1 MNADVMVVNH
11 SLLLADSAADNQI
24 LPGFD
29 ALIIDEAHNLEKNS
43 YNYFA
48 QKVNLPTLIYFL
60 NGIYSGSAP
69 ERGLLVDLAE
79 SAHQLKSL
87 DKIEPLRQ
95 MILEKTS
102 DVKIAAEAFFRKIVA
117 TKFNPANGNQKSFG
131 IKKRYKDFSREFPN
145 LEIETNNL
153 IYELGTLWNLLGNL
167 SNKMDEIWGDYAEEY
182 DELQVRLMNQK
193 IMARHF

>member
-1 MNADVMVVNH
+1 MK
-11 SLLLADSAADNQI
+11 L
-24 LPGFD
+24 
-29 ALIIDEAHNLEKNS
+29 HNLEKNS

-48 QKVNLPTLIYFL
+48 QKSPYQKLIYFY
-60 NGIYSGSAP
+60 GIYSGSAP
-69 ERGLLVDLAE
+69 ERGLLVDLTEIAR
-79 SAHQLKSL
+79 QFKSL

-95 MILEKTS
+95 MIIEKSS

-153 IYELGTLWNLLGNL
+153 IYNWALCGICLGNL
-167 SNKMDEIWGDYAEEY
+167 SNKWKIWGDYAEEY

-193 IMARHF
+193 LWSRHF